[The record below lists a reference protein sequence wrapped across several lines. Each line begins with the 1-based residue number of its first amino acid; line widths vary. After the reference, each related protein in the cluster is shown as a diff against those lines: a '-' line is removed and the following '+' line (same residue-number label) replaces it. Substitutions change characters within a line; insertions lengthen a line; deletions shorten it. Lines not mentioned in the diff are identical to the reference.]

1 MFGDGRDTEP
11 YRTVRFVRPENTVHS
26 SGATCAVTRHQ
37 NRDARLIF
45 ELCEAALTSLFSPRA
60 GLGWC
65 DMGRR
70 DNFVPIRRRRASSAP
85 PTQRA
90 RDAAVEEPLAGD
102 APPIGTTS
110 SFPMAT
116 AGLQHFAKQLW
127 VPDYTQLFLME
138 FEQNLQAVGGG
149 AFQLPP
155 SSYRARLQGEA
166 AERYDKRRMQQQR
179 DQMAIALHANN
190 QQHWS
195 PSLLARSVT
204 YFNLASEVIQK
215 EEGRQRRLASRP
227 TTFQFLRLMR
237 DCRCAVRA
245 CVRSLACAGLP
256 CVHARVHPH
265 APHHP
270 ALVCA
275 CMAGPHP
282 TGQWG
287 STWPSSWPTRRMSGW
302 A

>member
-1 MFGDGRDTEP
+1 
-11 YRTVRFVRPENTVHS
+11 
-26 SGATCAVTRHQ
+26 
-37 NRDARLIF
+37 
-45 ELCEAALTSLFSPRA
+45 
-60 GLGWC
+60 
-65 DMGRR
+65 MGRR

-166 AERYDKRRMQQQR
+166 AEGYDRRRMQQQR
-179 DQMAIALHANN
+179 DQMAIALVTSIS
-190 QQHWS
+190 S
-195 PSLLARSVT
+195 PSMMWGRWVRLLLV
-204 YFNLASEVIQK
+204 
-215 EEGRQRRLASRP
+215 
-227 TTFQFLRLMR
+227 RLM
-237 DCRCAVRA
+237 
-245 CVRSLACAGLP
+245 
-256 CVHARVHPH
+256 
-265 APHHP
+265 
-270 ALVCA
+270 
-275 CMAGPHP
+275 
-282 TGQWG
+282 
-287 STWPSSWPTRRMSGW
+287 
-302 A
+302 